1 MIDRHAALARETRS
15 SAGVVLAVLLALILV
30 LATWFLV
37 AGGMARPSITV
48 NDHTDNAV
56 PIVDLTV
63 PAWPVTA

>member
-1 MIDRHAALARETRS
+1 VSDRHAALARETRS

-37 AGGMARPSITV
+37 AGAMGRPSITV

-56 PIVDLTV
+56 PTVDLKA
-63 PAWPVTA
+63 PAWPVTV